1 MNTTFTLQPICR
13 VAKPSCPSLFRVE
26 TDGMPTV
33 RDVVADILNDNT
45 NYGYIKV
52 YSENRDLYVS
62 SMQYNKDRLFDIVNP
77 VYDDEIVTGGRAI
90 VRGKDNM
97 DYALYVK

>member
-1 MNTTFTLQPICR
+1 
-13 VAKPSCPSLFRVE
+13 V
-26 TDGMPTV
+26 PTV
-33 RDVVADILNDNT
+33 REVVADILNDNT

-62 SMQYNKDRLFDIVNP
+62 SMQYNKDRLFDIVNL